1 MKKYLALALGMASL
15 GAFAEGAAPDVA
27 VVTTLITSIRT
38 YLETAMTAAWPII
51 TAIVGIGL
59 LVWLG
64 KVLIRAVRSYF
75 STAM

>member
-1 MKKYLALALGMASL
+1 MKKYLALAAGMASL
-15 GAFAEGAAPDVA
+15 GVFAEGANADVT
-27 VVTTLITSIRT
+27 VVTNMITTIQSYI
-38 YLETAMTAAWPII
+38 ETAMTAAWPII

-64 KVLIRAVRSYF
+64 RVLIRAVRSYF